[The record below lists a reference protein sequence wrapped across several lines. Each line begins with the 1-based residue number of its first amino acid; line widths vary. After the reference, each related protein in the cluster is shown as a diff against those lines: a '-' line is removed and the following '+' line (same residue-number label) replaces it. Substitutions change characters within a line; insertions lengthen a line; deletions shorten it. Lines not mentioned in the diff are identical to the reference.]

1 MSEQETISSIPKQVE
16 KRTSRR
22 IFLIALPVIVVLA
35 SVFVYMKGGR
45 YVETDNAY
53 IQSDMTTINAE
64 VSGAIQSIAVREN
77 EKVAKG
83 QLLFSIDATPFKV
96 AEAKAQ
102 AQLQQVRL
110 NILEQKAAYE
120 EKKAEITLAENQ
132 FAFNQ
137 REEKRQAN
145 LLKQKFISDTQFD
158 QAKQAAEVSE
168 LNVVALKKDLFRLKE
183 ALGGDPSA
191 PLEEHPSYQAA
202 QAALDQARIDLG
214 HVDVKAPAS
223 GVVAKVPNS
232 GEYISA
238 GATAMVLVSDEKQW
252 IEANF
257 TEKDLTYVQPGQE
270 VEIDVDAY
278 PGVTL
283 HGKVESISPA
293 TGSEFSVIPAENAT
307 GNWVKIA
314 QRLSVKILV
323 DTDQNTPILRT
334 GFSSNVTIDTE
345 HQRRLFGLAL

>member
-1 MSEQETISSIPKQVE
+1 MSEQETISSRPKQVE
-16 KRTSRR
+16 KRTTRR

-53 IQSDMTTINAE
+53 IQSDITAINAE

-77 EKVAKG
+77 EKVAKD
-83 QLLFSIDATPFKV
+83 QLLFRIDATPFKV

-191 PLEEHPSYQAA
+191 ALETHPSYQAA

-214 HVDVKAPAS
+214 HVDVTAPAS

>member
-1 MSEQETISSIPKQVE
+1 MSEQETILSIPKQVE
-16 KRTSRR
+16 KRTTRR
-22 IFLIALPVIVVLA
+22 IFLMALPVVVILA

-53 IQSDMTTINAE
+53 IRSDITTINAE
-64 VSGAIQSIAVREN
+64 VSGAIETISVKEN
-77 EKVAKG
+77 EKVSKG
-83 QLLFSIDATPFKV
+83 QLLFSLDETPFKV

-120 EKKAEITLAENQ
+120 EKKAEIMLAEKQ

-168 LNVVALKKDLFRLKE
+168 LNVATLKKDLFRLKE

-191 PLEEHPSYQAA
+191 PLEDHPSYQAA

-214 HVDVKAPAS
+214 HIEVRAPAS
-223 GVVAKVPNS
+223 GVVAKIPHN
-232 GEYISA
+232 GEYVTA
-238 GATAMVLVSDEKQW
+238 GSTSMVLVSDEKQW
-252 IEANF
+252 VEANF
-257 TEKDLTYVQPGQE
+257 TEKDLTYVQPSQD
-270 VEIDVDAY
+270 VEIEVDAY
-278 PGVTL
+278 PGVSL

-323 DTDQNTPILRT
+323 DKDQDMPILRT

>member
-1 MSEQETISSIPKQVE
+1 MSEQETNQSLPKHVE
-16 KRTSRR
+16 KRKTRR
-22 IFLIALPVIVVLA
+22 ALLVALPLVVVLTSA
-35 SVFVYMKGGR
+35 FVYMKGGR

-64 VSGAIQSIAVREN
+64 VSGAIKSISVKEN
-77 EKVAKG
+77 EKVSEG
-83 QLLFSIDATPFKV
+83 QLLFSIDATSFKV
-96 AEAKAQ
+96 AEAKAK

-110 NILEQKAAYE
+110 DILEQKAAYE
-120 EKKAEITLAENQ
+120 EKKAQIRQAENEY
-132 FAFNQ
+132 AFNQ

-168 LNVVALKKDLFRLKE
+168 LSVATLKKDLFRLKE

-191 PLEEHPSYQAA
+191 PLEDHPSYQAA

-214 HVDVKAPAS
+214 HIEVRAPAS

-232 GEYISA
+232 GEYASA
-238 GATAMVLVSDEKQW
+238 GSTIMVLVSDEKQW

-257 TEKDLTYVQPGQE
+257 TEKDLAHVQPGQK
-270 VEIDVDAY
+270 VEIEVDTY

-283 HGKVESISPA
+283 MGRVESISPA
-293 TGSEFSVIPAENAT
+293 TGSTFSVIPAENAT

-323 DTDQNTPILRT
+323 DRDQSTPILRA

-345 HQRRLFGLAL
+345 HHRRVFGLVL

>member
-1 MSEQETISSIPKQVE
+1 MSEQETTPPLPKHVA
-16 KRTSRR
+16 KHKTRR
-22 IFLIALPVIVVLA
+22 ALLVVLPLVVVVA
-35 SVFVYMKGGR
+35 SAYVYMKGGR

-53 IQSDMTTINAE
+53 IQSDITTINTE
-64 VSGAIQSIAVREN
+64 VSGPIQFIAVKEN
-77 EKVAKG
+77 EKVSKG

-120 EKKAEITLAENQ
+120 EKKAEINQAENE

-168 LNVVALKKDLFRLKE
+168 LKVATLKKDLFRLKE

-191 PLEEHPSYQAA
+191 PLEDHPSYQAA
-202 QAALDQARIDLG
+202 QAALDEARINLG
-214 HVDVKAPAS
+214 HVNVRAPAS

-232 GEYISA
+232 GEYVTA
-238 GATAMVLVSDEKQW
+238 GSTSMVLVSDQQQW
-252 IEANF
+252 IAANF

-270 VEIDVDAY
+270 VEIEVDAY
-278 PGVTL
+278 PGVSL

-293 TGSEFSVIPAENAT
+293 TGASFSVIPAENAT
-307 GNWVKIA
+307 GNWVKIV
-314 QRLSVKILV
+314 QRLTVKVSVDETQ
-323 DTDQNTPILRT
+323 DTPVLRT
-334 GFSSNVTIDTE
+334 GFSANVTIDTE
-345 HQRRLFGLAL
+345 HHRRLLGVAL

>member
-1 MSEQETISSIPKQVE
+1 MSEQETISSRPKQVE
-16 KRTSRR
+16 KRTTRR

-53 IQSDMTTINAE
+53 IQSDITAINAE

-83 QLLFSIDATPFKV
+83 QLLFRIDATPFKV

-191 PLEEHPSYQAA
+191 ALETHPSYQAA
-202 QAALDQARIDLG
+202 QASLDQARIDLG
-214 HVDVKAPAS
+214 HVEVKAPAS

-232 GEYISA
+232 GEYINTGS
-238 GATAMVLVSDEKQW
+238 TAMVLVSDEKQW

-257 TEKDLTYVQPGQE
+257 TEKDLTYVQPGQM
-270 VEIDVDAY
+270 VDIDVDAY
-278 PGVTL
+278 PGVVL

>member
-1 MSEQETISSIPKQVE
+1 MSEQENNPSVPKQVK
-16 KRTSRR
+16 KRTTRR
-22 IFLIALPVIVVLA
+22 VLLVALPLAVLLA

-53 IQSDMTTINAE
+53 VQSDMTRINAE
-64 VSGAIQSIAVREN
+64 VSGATQFIAVREN
-77 EKVAKG
+77 EKVSKG

-120 EKKAEITLAENQ
+120 EKKAEIKQAENQ

-137 REEKRQAN
+137 REAKRQAN
-145 LLKQKFISDTQFD
+145 LLKQKFISDAQFD
-158 QAKQAAEVSE
+158 QARQAAVVSE
-168 LNVVALKKDLFRLKE
+168 LSITTLKKDLFRLKE

-191 PLEEHPSYQAA
+191 PLEGHPSYQAA
-202 QAALDQARIDLG
+202 QAALDQARIDLA
-214 HVDVKAPAS
+214 HTEVRAPAS

-238 GATAMVLVSDEKQW
+238 GSTAMVLVSDEQQW
-252 IEANF
+252 IAANF

-270 VEIDVDAY
+270 VEIEVDAY

-323 DTDQNTPILRT
+323 DMGQSTPALRT

-345 HQRRLFGLAL
+345 HQRRLFGLVL

>member
-1 MSEQETISSIPKQVE
+1 MSEQETISSRPKQVE
-16 KRTSRR
+16 KRTTRR

-53 IQSDMTTINAE
+53 IQSDITAINAE

-83 QLLFSIDATPFKV
+83 QLLFRIDATPFKV

-191 PLEEHPSYQAA
+191 ALETHPSYQAA

-214 HVDVKAPAS
+214 HVDVTAPAS

-238 GATAMVLVSDEKQW
+238 GATSMVLVSDEKQW

>member
-1 MSEQETISSIPKQVE
+1 MSEQESNPSVPKQVE
-16 KRTSRR
+16 KRTTRR
-22 IFLIALPVIVVLA
+22 IFLLVLPLVVVLVSA
-35 SVFVYMKGGR
+35 FVYMKGGR

-53 IQSDMTTINAE
+53 IQSDMTRINTE
-64 VSGAIQSIAVREN
+64 VSGAIKSISVKEN
-77 EKVAKG
+77 EKVLEG

-96 AEAKAQ
+96 AEAKAT

-120 EKKAEITLAENQ
+120 EKKAEINQAENQ

-168 LNVVALKKDLFRLKE
+168 LNVATLKKDLFRLKE

-191 PLEEHPSYQAA
+191 PLEDHPSYQAA
-202 QAALDQARIDLG
+202 QAVLDQARIDLG
-214 HVDVKAPAS
+214 HVEVRAPAS

-232 GEYISA
+232 GEYITA
-238 GATAMVLVSDEKQW
+238 GSTSMVLVSDEKQW
-252 IEANF
+252 ITANF
-257 TEKDLTYVQPGQE
+257 TEKDLAYVQPGQE
-270 VEIDVDAY
+270 VEIEVDAY
-278 PGVTL
+278 PGVSL

-293 TGSEFSVIPAENAT
+293 TGSKFSVIPAENAT
-307 GNWVKIA
+307 GNWVKVA
-314 QRLSVKILV
+314 QRLSVEILV
-323 DTDQNTPILRT
+323 DTDENTPVLRT

>member
-1 MSEQETISSIPKQVE
+1 MSEQESNPSVPKQVE
-16 KRTSRR
+16 KRTTRR
-22 IFLIALPVIVVLA
+22 IFLLVLPLVVVLVTA
-35 SVFVYMKGGR
+35 FVYMKGGR
-45 YVETDNAY
+45 YVETENAY
-53 IQSDMTTINAE
+53 IQSDMTRINTE
-64 VSGAIQSIAVREN
+64 VSGAIKSISVKEN
-77 EKVAKG
+77 EKVLEG

-96 AEAKAQ
+96 AEAKAT

-120 EKKAEITLAENQ
+120 EKKAEINQAENQ

-168 LNVVALKKDLFRLKE
+168 LNVATLKKDLFRLKE

-191 PLEEHPSYQAA
+191 PLEDHPSYQAA
-202 QAALDQARIDLG
+202 QAVLDQARIDLG
-214 HVDVKAPAS
+214 HVEVRAPAS

-232 GEYISA
+232 GEYITA
-238 GATAMVLVSDEKQW
+238 GSTSMVLVSDEKQW
-252 IEANF
+252 ITANF
-257 TEKDLTYVQPGQE
+257 TEKDLAYVQPGQE
-270 VEIDVDAY
+270 VEIEVDAY
-278 PGVTL
+278 PGVSL

-293 TGSEFSVIPAENAT
+293 TGSKFSVIPAENAT
-307 GNWVKIA
+307 GNWVKVA

-323 DTDQNTPILRT
+323 DTDENTPVLRT

>member
-16 KRTSRR
+16 KRTTRR
-22 IFLIALPVIVVLA
+22 IFLMALPVVVILA

-53 IQSDMTTINAE
+53 IRSDITTINAE
-64 VSGAIQSIAVREN
+64 VSGAIETISVKEN
-77 EKVAKG
+77 EKVSKG
-83 QLLFSIDATPFKV
+83 QLLFSLDETPFKV

-120 EKKAEITLAENQ
+120 EKKAEITLAEKQ

-168 LNVVALKKDLFRLKE
+168 LNVMTLKKDLFRLKE

-191 PLEEHPSYQAA
+191 PLETHPSYQAA
-202 QAALDQARIDLG
+202 QASLDQARIDLG
-214 HVDVKAPAS
+214 HVEVKAPAS

-232 GEYISA
+232 GEYINTGS
-238 GATAMVLVSDEKQW
+238 TAMVLVSDEKQW

-257 TEKDLTYVQPGQE
+257 TEKDLTYVQPGQM
-270 VEIDVDAY
+270 VDIDVDAY
-278 PGVTL
+278 PGVVL

-323 DTDQNTPILRT
+323 DTNENTPILRT

>member
-1 MSEQETISSIPKQVE
+1 MSEQENIPSVPKQVE
-16 KRTSRR
+16 KRTTRR
-22 IFLIALPVIVVLA
+22 VLLIALPLVVILA

-53 IQSDMTTINAE
+53 VQSDITTINAE
-64 VSGAIQSIAVREN
+64 VSGAIQTIAVKEN

-120 EKKAEITLAENQ
+120 EKKAEINQAENE

-168 LNVVALKKDLFRLKE
+168 LKVATLKKDLFRLKE

-191 PLEEHPSYQAA
+191 PLEDHPSYQAA
-202 QAALDQARIDLG
+202 QAALDEARINLG
-214 HVDVKAPAS
+214 HVNVRAPAS

-232 GEYISA
+232 GEYVTA
-238 GATAMVLVSDEKQW
+238 GSTSMVLVSDEQQW
-252 IEANF
+252 IAANF

-270 VEIDVDAY
+270 VEIEVDAY
-278 PGVTL
+278 PGVSL

-323 DTDQNTPILRT
+323 DADQDTPVLRT
-334 GFSSNVTIDTE
+334 GFSSIVTIDTE
-345 HQRRLFGLAL
+345 HKRRLFGLAL

>member
-1 MSEQETISSIPKQVE
+1 MSEQETTP
-16 KRTSRR
+16 
-22 IFLIALPVIVVLA
+22 ALPKHVAKRKTRRALLVVLPLVVVVA
-35 SVFVYMKGGR
+35 SAYVYMKGGR

-53 IQSDMTTINAE
+53 IQSDITTINTE
-64 VSGAIQSIAVREN
+64 VSGPIQFIAVKEN
-77 EKVAKG
+77 EKVSKG

-120 EKKAEITLAENQ
+120 EKKAEINQAENE

-168 LNVVALKKDLFRLKE
+168 LKVATLKKDLFRLKE

-191 PLEEHPSYQAA
+191 PLEDHPSYQAA
-202 QAALDQARIDLG
+202 QAALDEARINLG
-214 HVDVKAPAS
+214 HVNVRAPAS

-232 GEYISA
+232 GEYVTA
-238 GATAMVLVSDEKQW
+238 GSTSMVLVSDQQQW
-252 IEANF
+252 IAANF

-270 VEIDVDAY
+270 VEIEVDAY
-278 PGVTL
+278 PGVSL

-293 TGSEFSVIPAENAT
+293 TGASFSVIPAENAT
-307 GNWVKIA
+307 GNWVKIV
-314 QRLSVKILV
+314 QRLTVKVSVDETQ
-323 DTDQNTPILRT
+323 DTPVLRT
-334 GFSSNVTIDTE
+334 GFSANVTIDTE
-345 HQRRLFGLAL
+345 HHRRLLGVAL